1 MAGKDSFFLSVHLER
16 ALQNGGYQTDGR
28 CDRSPHSLLS
38 QFPSALPPNRLLV
51 SRPEVLHGDAPAVA
65 HRRGANRTTHYVGE
79 AVLDW
84 ALICFSAYLF
94 LARFTMHYAI
104 FYGVSRLVGDLEIF
118 LLSPAFSP
126 RSDEI
131 VGGDEKLKLAWRKA
145 GCLEKWWKAEVATDC
160 LMPSGPGC
168 TVVSFTSSEVWRYAL
183 NCTLD

>member
-1 MAGKDSFFLSVHLER
+1 MEVTKRMGVATVRRTLSFRNFLLRFLLIIFWLAVQKFCTVTLPLSHIVE
-16 ALQNGGYQTDGR
+16 APIGR
-28 CDRSPHSLLS
+28 LIM
-38 QFPSALPPNRLLV
+38 
-51 SRPEVLHGDAPAVA
+51 G
-65 HRRGANRTTHYVGE
+65 GE

-126 RSDEI
+126 RSDDI

-145 GCLEKWWKAEVATDC
+145 GWLEKWWKVEVATDC

-168 TVVSFTSSEVWRYAL
+168 TVVSFTSSEVWR
-183 NCTLD
+183 